1 MANAKETQKEQ
12 AKEIKL
18 EFVRMCQRK
27 NAEMEYLSRERKER
41 QRNTISTVLLIVI
54 CVFMIVAIYHSNA
67 NVQDNEG
74 GRNYTTEI
82 QTEPERVYPTEI
94 VCKVV
99 EVNESE
105 NIVTVEYN
113 GQRYDFYGNDFLV
126 GETIVCK
133 FTDNMEIVDA
143 ER

>member
-1 MANAKETQKEQ
+1 MTKAKETQTKT
-12 AKEIKL
+12 
-18 EFVRMCQRK
+18 
-27 NAEMEYLSRERKER
+27 
-41 QRNTISTVLLIVI
+41 NTICTVIIIILCVCLIVT
-54 CVFMIVAIYHSNA
+54 IYHSKR
-67 NVQDNEG
+67 NVQDSECG
-74 GRNYTTEI
+74 KNYTTET
-82 QTEPERVYPTEI
+82 QTELERVYPTER

-113 GQRYDFYGNDFLV
+113 GQLYDFYGNGFLV

-133 FTDNMEIVDA
+133 FTDKMEIVDA

>member
-1 MANAKETQKEQ
+1 MANAKETQ

-18 EFVRMCQRK
+18 EFVRMCQKR
-27 NAEMEYLSRERKER
+27 NAEMEYIAECRERKEKR
-41 QRNTISTVLLIVI
+41 QDTIMGFLII
-54 CVFMIVAIYHSNA
+54 ALFVFMMVAIYHSNA
-67 NVQDNEG
+67 NVQDNES
-74 GRNYTTEI
+74 GRNYTTET
-82 QTEPERVYPTEI
+82 QTEHKRICPTER

-113 GQRYDFYGNDFLV
+113 GQLYDFYGNGFLV

-133 FTDNMEIVDA
+133 FMDNMEIVDA